1 MKKFLNI
8 LILFMLTAMPA
19 FCETLTYSS
28 IPVKDEKTGFE
39 VARVIVPENFEISST
54 VEWTRDFEN
63 PAKLYMQA
71 KSKESDVTFSYLSS
85 KSYVDNLKTQELK
98 NGEFDY
104 DFRTVNK
111 KMVSPDE
118 YFRTYILSKNP
129 DATKITNLSSV
140 DMPSGMDEYLIGL
153 MYQRI
158 DELNL
163 TAKSD
168 TRYSKIKITNPIIVP
183 QVVTFSYQS
192 NGKDYKE
199 TFLTMFTSVEYQFTG
214 KNKNDKSKIKDKKF
228 WTRKGLYSIKS
239 ESKDYDKFFDDFI
252 IFTANS
258 MPNNKAVN
266 ALEHVKQEM
275 VTELNP
281 YFVDYNKKSTLKNR
295 PSDLFRRYFEVGLPD
310 YSYIDSMIKPTLS
323 QVRWLV
329 NVIVPQSEF
338 SYRKINQVWRQK
350 FYVPQ
355 KFEYVY
361 MNKTDGSWVI
371 STENQNLKKG
381 WITLKPNHLK

>member
-19 FCETLTYSS
+19 FCETFTYSS
-28 IPVKDEKTGFE
+28 IPIKDEKTGFE
-39 VARVIVPENFEISST
+39 IARVIVPENFEVSST
-54 VEWTRDFEN
+54 VEWSRDFEN
-63 PAKLYMQA
+63 PAKLSMQA
-71 KSKESDVTFSYLSS
+71 KSKDSDVTFSYLSS

-111 KMVSPDE
+111 KMTSPDE
-118 YFRTYILSKNP
+118 YFREYILSKNP
-129 DATKITNLSSV
+129 DATDIKNLYSV

-168 TRYSKIKITNPIIVP
+168 TRYSKIKISNPIIVP
-183 QVVTFSYQS
+183 QIVTFSYNS
-192 NGKDYKE
+192 NGKEYKE
-199 TFLTMFTSVEYQFTG
+199 TFLTMFTSAQYQFTG
-214 KNKNDKSKIKDKKF
+214 KNKNDKSKMKDKKF
-228 WTRKGLYSIKS
+228 WIRKGLYSLKA

-258 MPNNKAVN
+258 MPNNKAVY

-295 PSDLFRRYFEVGLPD
+295 PSDLFRRYFEIGLPD
-310 YSYIDSMIKPTLS
+310 YSYVDSMIKPTLS

-361 MNKTDGSWVI
+361 MNKTDDSWVI

-381 WITLKPNHLK
+381 WITLKANHLK

>member
-1 MKKFLNI
+1 
-8 LILFMLTAMPA
+8 
-19 FCETLTYSS
+19 
-28 IPVKDEKTGFE
+28 
-39 VARVIVPENFEISST
+39 
-54 VEWTRDFEN
+54 
-63 PAKLYMQA
+63 
-71 KSKESDVTFSYLSS
+71 
-85 KSYVDNLKTQELK
+85 
-98 NGEFDY
+98 
-104 DFRTVNK
+104 
-111 KMVSPDE
+111 
-118 YFRTYILSKNP
+118 
-129 DATKITNLSSV
+129 
-140 DMPSGMDEYLIGL
+140 
-153 MYQRI
+153 
-158 DELNL
+158 
-163 TAKSD
+163 
-168 TRYSKIKITNPIIVP
+168 
-183 QVVTFSYQS
+183 
-192 NGKDYKE
+192 
-199 TFLTMFTSVEYQFTG
+199 
-214 KNKNDKSKIKDKKF
+214 
-228 WTRKGLYSIKS
+228 
-239 ESKDYDKFFDDFI
+239 
-252 IFTANS
+252 

-275 VTELNP
+275 VIELNP